1 MKRLVIEMEDVFHKN
16 VKIKAASEEMT
27 MKDYVKRLI
36 ANDLQKEKEQ
46 TR

>member
-1 MKRLVIEMEDVFHKN
+1 MKRLVIEMEDELHKN
-16 VKIKAASEEMT
+16 VKIKAASEEMP

-36 ANDLQKEKEQ
+36 TNDLQKKEQ

>member
-1 MKRLVIEMEDVFHKN
+1 MKRLVIEMEDELHKN
-16 VKIKAASEEMT
+16 VKIKAASEEMP